1 MVAWLCQKLSTIGKC
16 MNKRSEQLPPIIAK
30 MNSKRCRRRPDG
42 LDGLESAWIKE
53 SIATMMK
60 VTSAMTKV
68 GILCITVRSTWGY
81 VAGLFIGN
89 IIYLEICYLQDDL
102 DDQKKDTV

>member
-42 LDGLESAWIKE
+42 LLDGLESAWIKE

-89 IIYLEICYLQDDL
+89 IILNNIPS
-102 DDQKKDTV
+102 